1 MGARVI
7 IVSNRVAL
15 PEEAHSSFADE
26 MAVTVKAVL
35 KNQKGMWFGWSGKV
49 TDQPAIEPRT
59 LEVNNVTYVQIE
71 LSNPDIMEYG
81 DGLANSVLWPILH
94 FRVDL
99 QEYS

>member
-35 KNQKGMWFGWSGKV
+35 KNQKRHVVWLERQG
-49 TDQPAIEPRT
+49 DRPAG
-59 LEVNNVTYVQIE
+59 Q
-71 LSNPDIMEYG
+71 
-81 DGLANSVLWPILH
+81 
-94 FRVDL
+94 
-99 QEYS
+99 